1 MQKKPAK
8 PKTQTKKA
16 QSVNKK
22 PQPEENPEKPSVEQ
36 RLNAVFESITEELL
50 ATLEKKYKK

>member
-1 MQKKPAK
+1 
-8 PKTQTKKA
+8 
-16 QSVNKK
+16 VNKK
-22 PQPEENPEKPSVEQ
+22 PQPEENPEKPSAEQ